1 MNEQEKIPLCS
12 DCGKRPAVIDGSCI
26 YCRAASY
33 RMDKEPIQ
41 QALKET
47 IDILKSVQGGCCYQ
61 ALVEIRLARE
71 ALKRASRMEQCL

>member
-1 MNEQEKIPLCS
+1 MSGQEKLPMCS

-33 RMDKEPIQ
+33 RMAKEPIQ

-61 ALVEIRLARE
+61 ALVEIRLARD
-71 ALKRASRMEQCL
+71 ALKRALRMEQCL